1 MTSFADGL
9 VIEQPTG
16 TGASTITPTTAVNV
30 GTVATAA
37 TTTVVEQGDTTN
49 HKTVLTLTDFAVGS
63 AVGAAD
69 LAFGALL
76 YTLPAGAQIIDASYF
91 SLSVT
96 GTTTIVGDTPEIG
109 LGSTIATGAIATLS
123 TTMEDYVLGSPASA
137 AISGATP
144 LVKLTGV
151 TAGAVTGIAL
161 NVAASSKAIYLNCA
175 DGWAG
180 AGDVTATGTVTITW
194 KFIA

>member
-1 MTSFADGL
+1 MPTKATIRQPFGTDAVAPL
-9 VIEQPTG
+9 VPL
-16 TGASTITPTTAVNV
+16 TAVNV
-30 GTVATAA
+30 GTVATA
-37 TTTVVEQGDTTN
+37 TGLSVVEQGDAIN

-63 AVGAAD
+63 AVAAAD

-76 YTLPAGAQIIDASYF
+76 YTLPAGAQLIEATYF
-91 SLSVT
+91 SLAIT

-109 LGSTIATGAIATLS
+109 IGSVIGSGAVAVLS
-123 TTMEDYVLGSPASA
+123 TTFEDYVLGSPASA

-144 LVKLTGV
+144 LVKMTGI

-161 NVAASSKAIYLNCA
+161 NVAASAKTIYLNCA

-180 AGDVTATGTVTITW
+180 AGDVTATGTVHLVW
-194 KFIA
+194 KQMS